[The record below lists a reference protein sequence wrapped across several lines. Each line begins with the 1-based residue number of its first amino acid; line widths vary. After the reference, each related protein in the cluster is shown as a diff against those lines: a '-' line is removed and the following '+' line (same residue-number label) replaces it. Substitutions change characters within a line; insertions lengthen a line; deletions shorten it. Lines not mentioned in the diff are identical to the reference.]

1 MAPDDRLHLFGTR
14 SLDLS
19 RGVLLAGSEPVH
31 LRPQAY
37 ALLRY
42 LAANRGRL
50 IAKDELIQQIWQGR
64 AVGDDSLVQCF
75 RDVRHALGAD
85 GAVYIRTVRGRGYIF
100 DPPPAAV
107 PVASPSSPVPR
118 PAIPAAAAHGRPA
131 GERRER
137 TLGRRGA
144 ALFVAGVLLA
154 GGVTAYWLADGTD
167 DPGAS
172 TGTRSLGTGY
182 SPDNDAQLLYRR
194 GRHQQQRTTEAGFR
208 NAIDLYSQAI
218 ALEPDLALAHAGLA
232 ESYRALAIVGHLPS
246 REAFPRAKQSALR
259 ALQLDDRLVEA
270 HVALG
275 WILFSYDWKWA
286 EAETSL
292 KRAIELDP
300 RNAEAHR
307 AYAHLLSNQGRH
319 DEAVY
324 EAARARELDPRGLL
338 TRALEAQFLFYGG
351 RYDEAEARV
360 RETLEMEPDYWVAHL
375 LLGRIS
381 LAREQVPQA
390 IEPIRKATALS
401 SGAIEPTTQ
410 LAYAL
415 ARSGQTEEARLLMR
429 QLEQRSESMH
439 VPAYSFAMIHNGWGD
454 RDAALRFLEH
464 SVEAREVQAT
474 FIKIDA
480 RWNWVRPDPRFLAL
494 LQRLQL
500 K

>member
-1 MAPDDRLHLFGTR
+1 MAPDRLHLFGTR

-19 RGVLLAGSEPVH
+19 RGVLLSGSEPVH

-42 LAANRGRL
+42 LAANPGRL
-50 IAKDELIQQIWQGR
+50 IGKDELIQQIWHGR

-100 DPPPAAV
+100 EPPHTAV
-107 PVASPSSPVPR
+107 PVASPSSPLQP
-118 PAIPAAAAHGRPA
+118 PALPAAAAHGLRT

-137 TLGRRGA
+137 TLGRRAA
-144 ALFVAGVLLA
+144 ALFVAGVVVV
-154 GGVTAYWLADGTD
+154 GGATAYWLADRTD
-167 DPGAS
+167 DAGAT
-172 TGTRSLGTGY
+172 TGTRLGTGY

-194 GRHQQQRTTEAGFR
+194 GRHQQQQTTEAGFR
-208 NAIDLYSQAI
+208 NAIDLYSRAI
-218 ALEPDLALAHAGLA
+218 AREPDLALAHAGLA
-232 ESYRALAIVGHLPS
+232 ESYRALAIVGPLPS

-319 DEAVY
+319 DEAIY
-324 EAARARELDPRGLL
+324 EAARARELDPRALL
-338 TRALEAQFLFYGG
+338 TRALEAQFLFYSG
-351 RYDEAEARV
+351 RYDEAEARL

-375 LLGRIS
+375 LLGRIA

-401 SGAIEPTTQ
+401 NGAIEPTTQ

-415 ARSGQTEEARLLMR
+415 ARSGQAEGARLLMR
-429 QLEQRSESMH
+429 QLEERSESTH
-439 VPAYSFAMIHNGWGD
+439 VPAYSFAMIHNGWHD
-454 RDAALRFLEH
+454 RDAALRFLEQ

-474 FIKIDA
+474 FIKIDT

-494 LQRLQL
+494 LQRLRL

>member
-1 MAPDDRLHLFGTR
+1 MAPDRLHLFGTR

-37 ALLRY
+37 TLLRY
-42 LAANRGRL
+42 LAANPGRL
-50 IAKDELIQQIWQGR
+50 IGKDELIEHIWQGR

-75 RDVRHALGAD
+75 RDVRQALGAD
-85 GAVYIRTVRGRGYIF
+85 GAAYIQTVRGRGYIF
-100 DPPPAAV
+100 DPPQEAA
-107 PVASPSSPVPR
+107 PVHSPPVPLL
-118 PAIPAAAAHGRPA
+118 PSTTPAAAAPGRPA
-131 GERRER
+131 NERRGR
-137 TLGRRGA
+137 TLGRHA
-144 ALFVAGVLLA
+144 AVVLAAGVVLV
-154 GGVTAYWLADGTD
+154 GGATAYRLADRAD
-167 DPGAS
+167 DPGA
-172 TGTRSLGTGY
+172 TNEPRSLAAGY

-194 GRHQQQRTTEAGFR
+194 GRHQQQQTTEAGLE
-208 NAIDLYSQAI
+208 NAIDLYSRAI
-218 ALEPDLALAHAGLA
+218 ALDPDLALAHAGLA
-232 ESYRALAIVGHLPS
+232 ESYRALAIVGHAPS
-246 REAFPRAKQSALR
+246 HEAFPRAKQSALR

-275 WILFSYDWKWA
+275 WILSFHDWQWA

-319 DEAVY
+319 DEAIY
-324 EAARARELDPRGLL
+324 EAARARELDPRALL

-351 RYDEAEARV
+351 RYDEAEARL
-360 RETLEMEPDYWVAHL
+360 RETLGMEPDYWVAHL
-375 LLGRIS
+375 LLGRIA
-381 LAREQVPQA
+381 LAREQVAQA

-401 SGAIEPTTQ
+401 QGAIEPTTQ

-415 ARSGQTEEARLLMR
+415 ARSGQAEEARLLMR
-429 QLEQRSESMH
+429 QLEQRSESTY
-439 VPAYSFAMIHNGWGD
+439 VPAYAFAMIHNGWRD
-454 RDAALRFLEH
+454 REAALRFLEQ

-474 FIKIDA
+474 FVKIDT
-480 RWNWVRPDPRFLAL
+480 RWNWVRPDPRFGAL